1 MHFLQIIIFSLIK
14 LILHWSMDVSQ
25 IYLFEWPNLTQT
37 NFCLMREEKK
47 SKGYLMKKA
56 VLFMINFP
64 LLTF

>member
-1 MHFLQIIIFSLIK
+1 MHFLQIIIFTLIK
-14 LILHWSMDVSQ
+14 LILHWTSASQ
-25 IYLFEWPNLTQT
+25 IYLFAWPNLTQT